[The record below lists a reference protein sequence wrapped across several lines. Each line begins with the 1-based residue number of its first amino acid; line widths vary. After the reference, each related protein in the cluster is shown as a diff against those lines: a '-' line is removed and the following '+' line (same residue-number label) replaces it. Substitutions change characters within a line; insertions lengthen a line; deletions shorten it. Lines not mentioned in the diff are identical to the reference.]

1 MLRLFLRFLVLMS
14 MNLSLRRTL
23 ACVGSAALLLLASC
37 GNQEKSSADTAAGKP
52 VPAAEPVQT
61 IPHEMIAYYPHDTT
75 LFTEGLL
82 FHEGKLFESTGS
94 PQEDPSLR
102 SLIGISALP
111 SGKFSLKI
119 EIDKTKYFGEGICF
133 LHDKLYQLT
142 YQNKTGF
149 IYDAKTFK
157 QLGTFSYDN
166 AEGWG
171 LTTDGT
177 HLIMSD
183 GTDAL
188 TFIDPATMKPVRQ
201 IKVVEAGVALPYLN
215 ELEYINGYIYANV
228 WMTNYI
234 VKIDPKD
241 GKVAG
246 RLDLSPLAYE
256 ARSMYARS
264 EVMNGIAYDS
274 SKRKVYV
281 TGKMWPRI
289 YEIKFAF

>member
-1 MLRLFLRFLVLMS
+1 MIMKTLSRYRIVCAAAISLLFL
-14 MNLSLRRTL
+14 
-23 ACVGSAALLLLASC
+23 SAC
-37 GNQEKSSADTAAGKP
+37 GNRETSSADTNATSS

-61 IPHEMIAYYPHDTT
+61 IPHEVAAQYPHDTT

-94 PQEDPSLR
+94 PEEDPSLR
-102 SLIGISALP
+102 SMIGISALP
-111 SGKFSLKI
+111 SGKFSMKV
-119 EIDKTKYFGEGICF
+119 EIDKSKYFGEGICF
-133 LHDKLYQLT
+133 LKDKLYQLT
-142 YQNKTGF
+142 YRNKLGF

-157 QLGTFSYDN
+157 QVGTFTYEN

-177 HLIMSD
+177 YLIMSD

-188 TFIDPATMKPVRQ
+188 TFIDPVSMKPIRQ
-201 IKVVEAGVALPYLN
+201 IKVVEAGVSLPYLN
-215 ELEYINGYIYANV
+215 ELEYINGSIYANV

-241 GKVAG
+241 GKVLG

-256 ARSMYARS
+256 ARSMHARS
-264 EVMNGIAYDS
+264 EVMNGIAFDS
-274 SKRKVYV
+274 TNRKVYV
-281 TGKMWPRI
+281 TGKMWPKI

>member
-1 MLRLFLRFLVLMS
+1 MIKHFPLHIRR
-14 MNLSLRRTL
+14 LSLAVTL
-23 ACVGSAALLLLASC
+23 LMIASC
-37 GNQEKSSADTAAGKP
+37 GNNDSQTNKSDTPAPA
-52 VPAAEPVQT
+52 PAAEPVPT
-61 IPHEMIAYYPHDTT
+61 IPHEVVGQHPHDTT

-102 SLIGISALP
+102 SLIGILNLG
-111 SGKFSLKI
+111 SGAFTKKI
-119 EIDKTKYFGEGICF
+119 EIDKAKYFGEGICF
-133 LHDKLYQLT
+133 LNGKLYQLT
-142 YQNKTGF
+142 YQNKMGF

-157 QLGTFSYDN
+157 QIGTFTYDN
-166 AEGWG
+166 SEGWG

-183 GTDAL
+183 GTDEL
-188 TFIDPATMKPVRQ
+188 TFIDPATMKPMRKV
-201 IKVVEAGVALPYLN
+201 KVVEAGVSLPYLN
-215 ELEYINGYIYANV
+215 ELEYIKGFVYANV

-246 RLDLSPLAYE
+246 RLDLAPLAYE
-256 ARSMYARS
+256 ARSMYGRS

-274 SKRKVYV
+274 ASGKVYV
-281 TGKMWPRI
+281 TGKLWPKI
-289 YEIKFAF
+289 YELKFAL

>member
-1 MLRLFLRFLVLMS
+1 MKVFSRQII
-14 MNLSLRRTL
+14 
-23 ACVGSAALLLLASC
+23 ACLSAAAILVFASC
-37 GNQEKSSADTAAGKP
+37 ESNDKQDHTPAVSA
-52 VPAAEPVQT
+52 PAAEPVQT
-61 IPHEMIAYYPHDTT
+61 IPHELVAHYPHDTT

-82 FHEGKLFESTGS
+82 FHGGNLFESTGS

-102 SLIGISALP
+102 SMIGVLALP
-111 SGKFSLKI
+111 SGKFSMKI
-119 EIDKTKYFGEGICF
+119 EIDKSKYFGEGICF
-133 LHDKLYQLT
+133 LNDKLYQLT
-142 YQNKTGF
+142 YQNKMGF

-157 QLGTFSYDN
+157 QLGTFTYDN

-188 TFIDPATMKPVRQ
+188 TFIDPSTMKPVRQ
-201 IKVVEAGVALPYLN
+201 VKVVEAGVSLPYLN
-215 ELEYINGYIYANV
+215 ELEYINGYVYANV

-274 SKRKVYV
+274 TSKKVYV

>member
-1 MLRLFLRFLVLMS
+1 
-14 MNLSLRRTL
+14 
-23 ACVGSAALLLLASC
+23 VG
-37 GNQEKSSADTAAGKP
+37 Q
-52 VPAAEPVQT
+52 
-61 IPHEMIAYYPHDTT
+61 HPHDTT

-102 SLIGISALP
+102 SLIGILNLG
-111 SGKFSLKI
+111 SGAFTKKI

-133 LHDKLYQLT
+133 LNGKLYQLT
-142 YQNKTGF
+142 YQNKMGF

-157 QLGTFSYDN
+157 QIGTFTYDN

-171 LTTDGT
+171 LTTDGV

-183 GTDAL
+183 GTDEL
-188 TFIDPATMKPVRQ
+188 TFIDPATMKPTRKV
-201 IKVVEAGVALPYLN
+201 KVVEAGVSLPYLN
-215 ELEYINGYIYANV
+215 ELEYINGFVYANV

-246 RLDLSPLAYE
+246 RLDLAPLAYE
-256 ARSMYARS
+256 ARSMYGRS
-264 EVMNGIAYDS
+264 EVMNGIAFDS
-274 SKRKVYV
+274 ASGKVYV

-289 YEIKFAF
+289 YELKFAL